1 MQQQFRIRWY
11 TFVSYCRLRCLL
23 NAQIIYICLAN
34 LAANTAVFYRKTM
47 QWPLQGETLNNLTML
62 YRSRAL
68 FRTFATNWRRRPGQ
82 NYRLQRKRETHHI
95 RRRSGVLKARNVEET
110 YRRLNSE
117 LGWSDLIFMLLP
129 LKESQIKK
137 RRFVSVKKNN

>member
-11 TFVSYCRLRCLL
+11 TFVSYCMLRCLL

-34 LAANTAVFYRKTM
+34 LAANTAVFYHKTM

-68 FRTFATNWRRRPGQ
+68 FRTFATNWRRRAGQ

-95 RRRSGVLKARNVEET
+95 RRRSRRAKSTKCRRDLSKIKLWARLI
-110 YRRLNSE
+110 RLN
-117 LGWSDLIFMLLP
+117 LHAAAFKRKP
-129 LKESQIKK
+129 NKETSIRVRQEK
-137 RRFVSVKKNN
+137 